1 MYITRKHFTVLMLA
15 LLMLLLTL
23 PVMALGEADTAV
35 EQEVLVPNTPI
46 RGMIQLEKR
55 GAVLKSFIE
64 SQDPFGYTIHTP
76 IYEDGSLAG
85 AVYEVRAAENV
96 IGKEGTV
103 WFKANELVT
112 TITTTSEEISE
123 SELLPLGHYVI
134 TEISAPAGYVL
145 DETHHDV
152 ILSASDHS
160 TPVVKI
166 GIKAENEF
174 MQAKISLVKEKE
186 VVATEEGDNG
196 MWHSSLMN
204 APGEGFLFGLYN
216 ADSIAYPDGS
226 LEPDTLIATGITNK
240 DGELTFCGS
249 FPHGE
254 YYARELS
261 APEGWKLDSARYR
274 VSISDEFA
282 TDDHEVIFNV
292 ETPIHNEIIHAE
304 VQIAKT
310 DITGSAYLPGTLIE
324 VRDSDGK
331 TICRDYTGED
341 GYLPAFP
348 AVPGTYTFREILA
361 PEGYELC
368 TSEMAF
374 TVNEH
379 GEVTGQT
386 AIADDYTR
394 FSLLKVDSF
403 HKPLYGVEF
412 GLFREDGTLQ
422 ASAVSD
428 ENGLVTFEKIPYGT
442 YTIEETKPLSE
453 YLKNFTKVPI
463 TIDGTFVNPDEP
475 IATLENCLTEILIRK
490 VDQNNT
496 ALAGAKV
503 GLFHEDDQLVMT
515 AISDAEGLIRFIGM
529 NHGKYTI
536 REIAAPDGYLL
547 SHEVIHVTID
557 EGYTNSDTPI
567 ATITNQRKKIMC
579 IKVDTA
585 GAPLPGVEFNL
596 YNASTME
603 KVETVVSDKNGVF
616 TFSRFEYGDW
626 IIRETEAPAGYCR
639 MEDIRLHVGDD
650 WTESQPIMC
659 VNIPDHYEF
668 IKTDS
673 SGIPLAGVK
682 FSLENDGGRGIDT
695 YESDEDGI
703 VRIQNLTP
711 GVYYIK
717 EIETLEGYSL
727 SGEIIKLK
735 IDEFYV
741 VPEEMKRFVNYT
753 VIQTGVNLAV
763 TGIMWV
769 GIGLIV
775 VSGTLGLVRKHRSA
789 KKKIH

>member
-85 AVYEVRAAENV
+85 AVYEVRAAEDV

-503 GLFHEDDQLVMT
+503 GLFDEDDQLVMT

-529 NHGKYTI
+529 
-536 REIAAPDGYLL
+536 
-547 SHEVIHVTID
+547 
-557 EGYTNSDTPI
+557 
-567 ATITNQRKKIMC
+567 IT
-579 IKVDTA
+579 
-585 GAPLPGVEFNL
+585 
-596 YNASTME
+596 AST
-603 KVETVVSDKNGVF
+603 
-616 TFSRFEYGDW
+616 
-626 IIRETEAPAGYCR
+626 P
-639 MEDIRLHVGDD
+639 
-650 WTESQPIMC
+650 
-659 VNIPDHYEF
+659 
-668 IKTDS
+668 
-673 SGIPLAGVK
+673 
-682 FSLENDGGRGIDT
+682 
-695 YESDEDGI
+695 
-703 VRIQNLTP
+703 
-711 GVYYIK
+711 
-717 EIETLEGYSL
+717 
-727 SGEIIKLK
+727 
-735 IDEFYV
+735 
-741 VPEEMKRFVNYT
+741 
-753 VIQTGVNLAV
+753 
-763 TGIMWV
+763 
-769 GIGLIV
+769 
-775 VSGTLGLVRKHRSA
+775 SA
-789 KKKIH
+789 KSPRRTDICSVMR

>member
-85 AVYEVRAAENV
+85 AVYEVRAAEDV

-196 MWHSSLMN
+196 MWHSSLVN

-368 TSEMAF
+368 TSEMSF

-379 GEVTGQT
+379 GEVTEQT

-394 FSLLKVDSF
+394 FSLLKVDF
-403 HKPLYGVEF
+403 
-412 GLFREDGTLQ
+412 Q
-422 ASAVSD
+422 
-428 ENGLVTFEKIPYGT
+428 
-442 YTIEETKPLSE
+442 SE
-453 YLKNFTKVPI
+453 HPRR
-463 TIDGTFVNPDEP
+463 P
-475 IATLENCLTEILIRK
+475 
-490 VDQNNT
+490 
-496 ALAGAKV
+496 
-503 GLFHEDDQLVMT
+503 
-515 AISDAEGLIRFIGM
+515 
-529 NHGKYTI
+529 
-536 REIAAPDGYLL
+536 
-547 SHEVIHVTID
+547 
-557 EGYTNSDTPI
+557 
-567 ATITNQRKKIMC
+567 
-579 IKVDTA
+579 
-585 GAPLPGVEFNL
+585 
-596 YNASTME
+596 
-603 KVETVVSDKNGVF
+603 
-616 TFSRFEYGDW
+616 
-626 IIRETEAPAGYCR
+626 
-639 MEDIRLHVGDD
+639 
-650 WTESQPIMC
+650 
-659 VNIPDHYEF
+659 
-668 IKTDS
+668 
-673 SGIPLAGVK
+673 
-682 FSLENDGGRGIDT
+682 
-695 YESDEDGI
+695 
-703 VRIQNLTP
+703 
-711 GVYYIK
+711 
-717 EIETLEGYSL
+717 
-727 SGEIIKLK
+727 
-735 IDEFYV
+735 
-741 VPEEMKRFVNYT
+741 
-753 VIQTGVNLAV
+753 
-763 TGIMWV
+763 
-769 GIGLIV
+769 
-775 VSGTLGLVRKHRSA
+775 
-789 KKKIH
+789 